1 MLRKRNM
8 MTTQS
13 LELKLN
19 SNYELEATDC
29 PRTDDQADNESKE
42 AMQPT
47 NRLKVQK
54 EDAI

>member
-1 MLRKRNM
+1 M

-29 PRTDDQADNESKE
+29 PRTDDQIDNESKE
-42 AMQPT
+42 EMQPT